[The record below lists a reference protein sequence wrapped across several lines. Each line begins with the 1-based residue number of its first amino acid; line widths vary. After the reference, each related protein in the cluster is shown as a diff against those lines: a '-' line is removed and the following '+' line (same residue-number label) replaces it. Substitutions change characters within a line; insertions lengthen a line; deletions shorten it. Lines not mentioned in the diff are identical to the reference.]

1 MSNDYDEIRSI
12 VIDNGSDTIKAGFSG
27 DDKPRSIISTIIGKT
42 RNSGEKLEKLE
53 KLEKEYYIGEEAKTK
68 RGILQLKY
76 PIEHGIITNW
86 DDMEKIWN
94 YIFYKELRIA
104 PEENPVF
111 LTEKIMNPKANREKI
126 TQIMFETFS
135 VPAMYLS
142 NTSVLSIY
150 SSGRTTGISVDFGDS
165 EFNIVPVYEG
175 YALPHSILHYFV
187 SGRNLTDYMMKIL
200 NERGYSFK
208 TSEEREIAR
217 DIKEKLCYVAL
228 DFEKESDS
236 SNRSSSIEKEY
247 YFPDNIH
254 FITLEDERFK
264 CPEPIFNPSL
274 LGLEYSGIPET
285 IYNSIMKCDHSIRKD
300 FYGNIVLSGGSSFF
314 PGIEKRIE
322 KELTQLAPL
331 DMKIKVIA
339 DPERKYY
346 AWIGGSILSA
356 LSNFQ
361 SMWVSKEEYDETGPS
376 IVHKKCY

>member
-1 MSNDYDEIRSI
+1 MSDDDDEILAI

-53 KLEKEYYIGEEAKTK
+53 KEYYIGEEAKTK
-68 RGILQLKY
+68 REILQLKY

-86 DDMEKIWN
+86 DEMEKIWN

-104 PEENPVF
+104 PEEHAVF

-126 TQIMFETFS
+126 TEIMFETFA

-150 SSGRTTGISVDFGDS
+150 SSGRTTGISVDLGDS
-165 EFNIVPVYEG
+165 EFNIVTVYDG
-175 YALPHSILHYFV
+175 YAMSHSSIQSSV

-236 SNRSSSIEKEY
+236 SNRSSSIKKEY
-247 YFPDNIH
+247 YFPDNTNS
-254 FITLEDERFK
+254 ITLEDERFK

-274 LGLEYSGIPET
+274 LGFEHPGIPQT
-285 IYNSIMKCDHSIRKD
+285 IHDSVLKFDHS
-300 FYGNIVLSGGSSFF
+300 FSQCYSENIVLSGGSSFF

-322 KELTQLAPL
+322 KELIHLYPSVRF
-331 DMKIKVIA
+331 KVIA

-346 AWIGGSILSA
+346 AWIGGSILST
-356 LSNFQ
+356 LSTFQ
-361 SMWVSKEEYDETGPS
+361 SMLISKEEYDETGPS
-376 IVHKKCY
+376 IVHEKCY